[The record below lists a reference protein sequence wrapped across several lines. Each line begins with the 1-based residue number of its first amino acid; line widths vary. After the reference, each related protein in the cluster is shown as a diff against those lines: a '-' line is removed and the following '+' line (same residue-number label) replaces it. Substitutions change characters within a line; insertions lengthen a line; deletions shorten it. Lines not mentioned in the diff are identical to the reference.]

1 MQKEGVHM
9 VVATPGRLMDF
20 LERKILSLDICRR
33 VSKFI
38 SVVSPLSNPYFLKV
52 FLLRR
57 SR

>member
-52 FLLRR
+52 FLLR
-57 SR
+57 